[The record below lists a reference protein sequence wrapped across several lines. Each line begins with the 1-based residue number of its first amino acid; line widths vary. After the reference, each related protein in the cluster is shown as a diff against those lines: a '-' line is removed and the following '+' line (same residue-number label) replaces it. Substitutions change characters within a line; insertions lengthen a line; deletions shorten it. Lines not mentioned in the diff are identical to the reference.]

1 MVLLFASIPPLPGS
15 SISFSEEAGSKLVEI
30 GTTLPDTVTKLDTG
44 AYRYCTHIH
53 TYTHI
58 CICMYTHTHVHTYTH
73 IHTQALV
80 PIGTVHTY
88 THTYIH
94 KHWCLQAHCTYIHT
108 YIHTHTYTST
118 GAYRYCRHTLTQLG

>member
-80 PIGTVHTY
+80 PTRTVHTY
-88 THTYIH
+88 IRTHTYTSNG
-94 KHWCLQAHCTYIHT
+94 AYTYCT
-108 YIHTHTYTST
+108 YIHTHTYIHKQW
-118 GAYRYCRHTLTQLG
+118 CLQVL